1 MRISDFKNE
10 DAIELLADLIEPTA
24 NILSDKEI
32 QDAFKA
38 NVNKMTIA
46 KKCLKL
52 HKSDVLEILA
62 IVNGQTPEEYTC
74 NPISILVDL
83 LAILNDKE
91 LVDFFVQQQAIM
103 NTGDAP
109 LFAVVNTEDAE
120 H

>member
-1 MRISDFKNE
+1 MKISEYHNE

-32 QDAFKA
+32 EEAFSNGASTLK
-38 NVNKMTIA
+38 IA
-46 KKCLKL
+46 KMCLKL
-52 HKSDVLEILA
+52 HKADVLEILA
-62 IVNGQTPEEYTC
+62 ILNGQSVDEYTC

-91 LVDFFVQQQAIM
+91 LVDFFVQQQTIM
-103 NTGDAP
+103 TTGGAP

>member
-1 MRISDFKNE
+1 MKISEFKNE
-10 DAIELLADLIEPTA
+10 DAIDLLADLIEPTA
-24 NILSDKEI
+24 NILADNEI
-32 QDAFKA
+32 QAAFKA
-38 NVNKMTIA
+38 ETNKLTIA

-52 HKSDVLEILA
+52 HKKDVLEILA

-91 LVDFFVQQQAIM
+91 LVDFFVEQQAMM
-103 NTGDAP
+103 NTGGAP

-120 H
+120 L